1 MKEGVRQAESTC
13 LSRQIAFQSEAKI
26 YAHIRR
32 LENRKE
38 KKETKIRQKGH
49 I

>member
-1 MKEGVRQAESTC
+1 MKEGVRQAESAC

-26 YAHIRR
+26 QTHVRG
-32 LENRKE
+32 LEDRKE
-38 KKETKIRQKGH
+38 KKETMRRQKGH